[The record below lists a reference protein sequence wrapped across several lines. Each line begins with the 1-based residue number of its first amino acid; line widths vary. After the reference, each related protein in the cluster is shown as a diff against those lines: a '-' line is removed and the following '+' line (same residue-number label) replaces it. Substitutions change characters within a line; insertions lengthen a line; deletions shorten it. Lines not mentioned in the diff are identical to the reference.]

1 MISGFFIDRPRF
13 AFVIS
18 IVMTLAGLVAL
29 FTLPVAQYPDIT
41 PGQVMIKANYP
52 GADAKTV
59 QETVIQPIETQLNG
73 VKKLLY
79 INSTATDTGSA
90 VINAVFDIGTDG
102 DANTVN
108 TQNRVNWANAQLPD
122 EVRRQSVIVK
132 EKSPSMLMVI
142 AVYSSDD
149 SRDSLFLNNF
159 ASINLKD
166 ELARINGVGSVDLLC
181 SLTYAMRIWLDPE
194 RMAALNITVDEINSA
209 LKAQNVQ
216 VSAGALGDAPGASEG
231 KFRYTIQTQ
240 GRLSD
245 AAAFGNIIVR
255 STARGEQVKL
265 KDVAKIEL
273 GAENY
278 ASSSTYNGKP
288 AALLAVYQLSNA
300 NGVAIAKQCREKL
313 NELKAFF
320 PSGVEYAVSYD
331 STDFILSSID
341 EVKQTLLE
349 AVLLVILITWLF
361 LQNWRSTL
369 VPTLAIPVSLIGT
382 FAVMSVIG
390 YSINLITL
398 FGLILAIGVV
408 VDDAIVVVENVSRLM
423 EEEGLGPREA
433 AWKSM
438 EEVTGPVIA
447 TTAVLLAMFVPI
459 CFLPGITG
467 VIFRQFGVTIAVAVT
482 ISSINALTLS
492 PALCAMLMKKGATG
506 GSGFF
511 LFRLFNNFFEKLTEK
526 YTFAA
531 GFFIRH
537 LTALAVVLVLL
548 VWGCWRLYAV
558 LPAAFIPEE
567 DQGSLF
573 ISVQLPDGASL
584 SRTGAIVDRLD
595 EKIRKVPGVQATMCV
610 PGFSILNSS
619 TASNNAFILV
629 TLKPWSERTAPG
641 LSQEAIRGRL
651 QAFAKD
657 EPGALI
663 MAFGTPSIPG
673 IGSTGGFTFVVED
686 TTGTHPVR
694 LQNAVE
700 QLCAA
705 ARKSPAIAGAVS
717 TFRASTPQVYL
728 EIDRE
733 KAMKLGVSISDI
745 NTALQALTG
754 SSYVNDINKFGKVFK
769 VMLQAD
775 SPYRENT
782 QQLLS
787 FRVRNSKG
795 EMVPLSTI
803 AHLERRFEPQYLNR
817 FNLYSSAVINGAVAP
832 GHSSGEAMAAM
843 EEAARK
849 TLPPGM
855 KFDWSDMSYQ
865 EKVAGAPMEFCG
877 VKIPVMAVI
886 IGLALLFMYLFLVA
900 QYESWM
906 IPAAVLLSVP
916 VAFAGSLLFLWF
928 GKVENNLYTQV
939 GFILLFGIA
948 CKTAILIV
956 EYAKLQHEG
965 GKSIADA
972 ALFAAKLRFR
982 AVLMTAFS
990 FILGVLPLV
999 RATGAGA
1006 ASRISLGTAVFGG
1019 MIVAAVG
1026 GTLLIPAFYTAVQ
1039 KLIDSCGKKKEEKQE
1054 K

>member
-18 IVMTLAGLVAL
+18 IVLTLAGVVAL
-29 FTLPVAQYPDIT
+29 FTLPVAQYPNIT
-41 PGQVMIKANYP
+41 PGQVSITTTYP

-59 QETVIQPIETQLNG
+59 QETVVQPLETQVNG

-79 INSTATDTGSA
+79 LTSTATDTGA
-90 VINAVFDIGTDG
+90 VTVNAVFDIGTDG

-142 AVYSSDD
+142 AVYSPEGSY
-149 SRDSLFLNNF
+149 DSLFLNNF

-181 SLTYAMRIWLDPE
+181 SLTYAMRIWLDPD
-194 RMAALNITVDEINSA
+194 RMAALNITVDEVSAA

-231 KFRYTIQTQ
+231 KFRYSVQTQ

-245 AAAFGNIIVR
+245 PERFGNIIIR

-265 KDVAKIEL
+265 KDIARIEL

-278 ASSSTYNGKP
+278 ASSSTFNGKP
-288 AALLAVYQLSNA
+288 AALLAVYQLPSA
-300 NGVAIAKQCREKL
+300 NGVALANACRDKL

-320 PSGVEYAVSYD
+320 PQGVDYKISYD
-331 STDFILSSID
+331 MTSFILASID
-341 EVKQTLLE
+341 EVKQTLIE
-349 AVLLVILITWLF
+349 AVLLVVFITFLF

-369 VPTLAIPVSLIGT
+369 VPTLAIPVSLVGT

-423 EEEGLGPREA
+423 EEEGLPPREA
-433 AWKSM
+433 VWKSM

-467 VIFRQFGVTIAVAVT
+467 VIFRQFGVTISVAVA

-492 PALCAMLMKKGATG
+492 PALCAMLLKKGNTG
-506 GSGFF
+506 GANFIFF
-511 LFRLFNNFFEKLTEK
+511 RWFNRFFEFLTEK
-526 YTFAA
+526 YGHAA
-531 GFFIRH
+531 NFFIRH
-537 LTALAVVLVLL
+537 LTALAVVLALL
-548 VWGCWRLYAV
+548 VWGCWRFYGV
-558 LPAAFIPEE
+558 LPSGFIPDE

-573 ISVQLPDGASL
+573 VTVQLPEAASL
-584 SRTGAIVDRLD
+584 SRTAAVADRLGA
-595 EKIRKVPGVQATMCV
+595 EIRKIPGVENVMSV
-610 PGFSILNSS
+610 PGFSILTASQ
-619 TASNNAFILV
+619 ASNNAFLLV
-629 TLKPWSERTAPG
+629 TLENWSKRLTPE
-641 LSQEAIRGRL
+641 LSQNAIRAKL
-651 QAFAKD
+651 QKLALK

-663 MAFGTPSIPG
+663 MAFGTPAIPG
-673 IGSTGGFTFVVED
+673 IGSTGGFTFIIED
-686 TTGTHPVR
+686 TTGTHPER
-694 LQNAVE
+694 LQSAVDKV
-700 QLCAA
+700 CAA
-705 ARKSPAIAGAVS
+705 ARRSPAIGGAVS
-717 TFRASTPQVYL
+717 TFKSSTPQVYL

-733 KAMKLGVSISDI
+733 KAMKLGVSISAI
-745 NTALQALTG
+745 NSTLQALTG
-754 SSYVNDINKFGKVFK
+754 STYVNDINKFGKVYK
-769 VMLQAD
+769 VMLQGD
-775 SPYRENT
+775 SAYRENPERI
-782 QQLLS
+782 LD
-787 FRVRNSKG
+787 FRVQNDKG
-795 EMVPLSTI
+795 QMVPLSTLARI
-803 AHLERRFEPQYLNR
+803 ERRFAPQYLTR
-817 FNLYSSAVINGAVAP
+817 FNLYSSAVINGAPAP
-832 GHSSGEAMAAM
+832 GYSSGEAMKAM
-843 EEAARK
+843 EEIAREN
-849 TLPPGM
+849 LPPGM
-855 KFDWSDMSYQ
+855 KFDWADMSYQ
-865 EKVAGAPMEFCG
+865 EKAAGAPVRIGGIE
-877 VKIPVMAVI
+877 IPVMAVI
-886 IGLALLFMYLFLVA
+886 ILLALLFMYLFLVA

-916 VAFAGSLLFLWF
+916 VAFFGSLIFLWF
-928 GKVENNLYTQV
+928 GHVENNLYTQV

-956 EYAKLQHEG
+956 EFAKVQHENG
-965 GKSIADA
+965 MSIGDA
-972 ALFAAKLRFR
+972 ALYAAKLRFR

-990 FILGVLPLV
+990 FVLGVLPLV

-1006 ASRISLGTAVFGG
+1006 ASRVSLGTAVFGG
-1019 MIVAAVG
+1019 MVVAAIL
-1026 GTLLIPAFYTAVQ
+1026 GTLLIPAFYAGVQ
-1039 KLIDSCGKKKEEKQE
+1039 KIIEFSCGKKEGK
-1054 K
+1054 

>member
-18 IVMTLAGLVAL
+18 IVLTLAGVVAL
-29 FTLPVAQYPDIT
+29 FTLPVAQYPNIT
-41 PGQVMIKANYP
+41 PGQVSITTTYP

-59 QETVIQPIETQLNG
+59 QETVVQPLETQVNG

-79 INSTATDTGSA
+79 LTSTATDTGA
-90 VINAVFDIGTDG
+90 VTVNAVFDIGTDG

-142 AVYSSDD
+142 AVYSPEGSY
-149 SRDSLFLNNF
+149 DSLFLNNF

-181 SLTYAMRIWLDPE
+181 SLTYAMRIWLDPD
-194 RMAALNITVDEINSA
+194 RMAALNITVDEVSAA

-231 KFRYTIQTQ
+231 KFRYSVQTQ

-245 AAAFGNIIVR
+245 PERFGNIIIR
-255 STARGEQVKL
+255 STVRGEQVKL
-265 KDVAKIEL
+265 KDIARIEL

-278 ASSSTYNGKP
+278 ASSSTFNGKP
-288 AALLAVYQLSNA
+288 AALLAVYQLPSA
-300 NGVAIAKQCREKL
+300 NGVALANACRDKL

-320 PSGVEYAVSYD
+320 PQGVDYKISYD
-331 STDFILSSID
+331 MTSFILASID
-341 EVKQTLLE
+341 EVKQTLIE
-349 AVLLVILITWLF
+349 AVLLVVFITFLF

-369 VPTLAIPVSLIGT
+369 VPTLAIPVSLVGT

-423 EEEGLGPREA
+423 EEEGLPPREA
-433 AWKSM
+433 VWKSM

-467 VIFRQFGVTIAVAVT
+467 VIFRQFGVTISVAVA

-492 PALCAMLMKKGATG
+492 PALCAMLLKKGNTG
-506 GSGFF
+506 GANFIFF
-511 LFRLFNNFFEKLTEK
+511 RWFNRFFEFLTEK
-526 YTFAA
+526 YGHAA
-531 GFFIRH
+531 NFFIRH
-537 LTALAVVLVLL
+537 LTALAVVLALL
-548 VWGCWRLYAV
+548 VWGCWRFYGV
-558 LPAAFIPEE
+558 LPSGFIPDE

-573 ISVQLPDGASL
+573 VTVQLPEAASL
-584 SRTGAIVDRLD
+584 SRTAAVADRLGA
-595 EKIRKVPGVQATMCV
+595 EIRKIPGVENVMSV
-610 PGFSILNSS
+610 PGFSILTASQ
-619 TASNNAFILV
+619 ASNNAFLLV
-629 TLKPWSERTAPG
+629 TLENWSKRLTPE
-641 LSQEAIRGRL
+641 LSQNAIRAKL
-651 QAFAKD
+651 QKLALK

-663 MAFGTPSIPG
+663 MAFGTPAIPG
-673 IGSTGGFTFVVED
+673 IGSTGGFTFIIED
-686 TTGTHPVR
+686 TTGTHPER
-694 LQNAVE
+694 LQSAVDKV
-700 QLCAA
+700 CAA
-705 ARKSPAIAGAVS
+705 ARRSPAIGGAVS
-717 TFRASTPQVYL
+717 TFKSSTPQVYL

-733 KAMKLGVSISDI
+733 KAMKLGVSISAI
-745 NTALQALTG
+745 NSTLQALTG
-754 SSYVNDINKFGKVFK
+754 STYVNDINKFGKVYK
-769 VMLQAD
+769 VMLQGD
-775 SPYRENT
+775 SAYRENPERI
-782 QQLLS
+782 LD
-787 FRVRNSKG
+787 FRVQNDKG
-795 EMVPLSTI
+795 QMVPLSTLARI
-803 AHLERRFEPQYLNR
+803 ERRFAPQYLTR
-817 FNLYSSAVINGAVAP
+817 FNLYSSAVINGAPAP
-832 GHSSGEAMAAM
+832 GYSSGEAMKAM
-843 EEAARK
+843 EKIAREN
-849 TLPPGM
+849 LPPGM
-855 KFDWSDMSYQ
+855 KFDWADMSYQ
-865 EKVAGAPMEFCG
+865 EKAAGAPVRIGGIE
-877 VKIPVMAVI
+877 IPVMAVI
-886 IGLALLFMYLFLVA
+886 ILLALLFMYLFLVA

-916 VAFAGSLLFLWF
+916 VAFFGSLIFLWF
-928 GKVENNLYTQV
+928 GHVENNLYTQV

-956 EYAKLQHEG
+956 EFAKVQHENG
-965 GKSIADA
+965 MSIGDA
-972 ALFAAKLRFR
+972 ALYAAKLRFR

-990 FILGVLPLV
+990 FVLGVLPLV

-1006 ASRISLGTAVFGG
+1006 ASRVSLGTAVFGG
-1019 MIVAAVG
+1019 MVVAAIL
-1026 GTLLIPAFYTAVQ
+1026 GTLLIPAFYAGVQ
-1039 KLIDSCGKKKEEKQE
+1039 KIIEFSCGKKEGE
-1054 K
+1054 

>member
-18 IVMTLAGLVAL
+18 IVLTLAGVVAL
-29 FTLPVAQYPDIT
+29 FTLPVAQYPNIT
-41 PGQVMIKANYP
+41 PGQVSITTTYP

-59 QETVIQPIETQLNG
+59 QETVVQPLETQVNG

-79 INSTATDTGSA
+79 LTSTATDTGA
-90 VINAVFDIGTDG
+90 VTVNAVFDIGTDG

-142 AVYSSDD
+142 AVYSPEGSY
-149 SRDSLFLNNF
+149 DSLFLNNF

-181 SLTYAMRIWLDPE
+181 SLTYAMRIWLDPD
-194 RMAALNITVDEINSA
+194 RMAALNITVDEVSAA

-231 KFRYTIQTQ
+231 KFRYSVQTQ

-245 AAAFGNIIVR
+245 PERFGNIIIR
-255 STARGEQVKL
+255 STVRGEQVKL
-265 KDVAKIEL
+265 KDIARIEL

-278 ASSSTYNGKP
+278 ASSSTFNGKP
-288 AALLAVYQLSNA
+288 AALLAVYQLPSA
-300 NGVAIAKQCREKL
+300 NGVALANACRDKL

-320 PSGVEYAVSYD
+320 PQGVDYKISYD
-331 STDFILSSID
+331 MTSFILASID
-341 EVKQTLLE
+341 EVKQTLIE
-349 AVLLVILITWLF
+349 AVLLVVFITFLF

-369 VPTLAIPVSLIGT
+369 VPTLAIPVSLVGT

-423 EEEGLGPREA
+423 EEEGLPPREA
-433 AWKSM
+433 VWKSM

-467 VIFRQFGVTIAVAVT
+467 VIFRQFGVTISVAVA

-492 PALCAMLMKKGATG
+492 PALCAMLLKKGNTG
-506 GSGFF
+506 GANFIFF
-511 LFRLFNNFFEKLTEK
+511 RWFNRFFEFLTEK
-526 YTFAA
+526 YGHAA
-531 GFFIRH
+531 NFFIRH
-537 LTALAVVLVLL
+537 LTALAVVLALL
-548 VWGCWRLYAV
+548 VWGCWRFYGV
-558 LPAAFIPEE
+558 LPSGFIPDE

-573 ISVQLPDGASL
+573 VTVQLPEAASL
-584 SRTGAIVDRLD
+584 SRTAAVADRLGA
-595 EKIRKVPGVQATMCV
+595 EIRKIPGVENVMSV
-610 PGFSILNSS
+610 PGFSILTASQ
-619 TASNNAFILV
+619 ASNNAFLLV
-629 TLKPWSERTAPG
+629 TLENWSKRLTPE
-641 LSQEAIRGRL
+641 LSQNAIRAKL
-651 QAFAKD
+651 QKLALK

-663 MAFGTPSIPG
+663 MAFGTPAIPG
-673 IGSTGGFTFVVED
+673 IGSTGGFTFIIED
-686 TTGTHPVR
+686 TTGTHPER
-694 LQNAVE
+694 LQSAVDKV
-700 QLCAA
+700 CAA
-705 ARKSPAIAGAVS
+705 ARRSPAIGGAVS
-717 TFRASTPQVYL
+717 TFKSSTPQVYL

-733 KAMKLGVSISDI
+733 KAMKLGVSISAI
-745 NTALQALTG
+745 NSTLQALTG
-754 SSYVNDINKFGKVFK
+754 STYVNDINKFGKVYK
-769 VMLQAD
+769 VMLQGD
-775 SPYRENT
+775 SAYRENPERI
-782 QQLLS
+782 LD
-787 FRVRNSKG
+787 FRVQNDKG
-795 EMVPLSTI
+795 QMVPLSTLARI
-803 AHLERRFEPQYLNR
+803 ERRFAPQYLTR
-817 FNLYSSAVINGAVAP
+817 FNLYSSAVINGAPAP
-832 GHSSGEAMAAM
+832 GYSSGEAMKAM
-843 EEAARK
+843 EEIAREN
-849 TLPPGM
+849 LPPGM
-855 KFDWSDMSYQ
+855 KFDWADMSYQ
-865 EKVAGAPMEFCG
+865 EKAAGAPVRIGGIE
-877 VKIPVMAVI
+877 IPVMAVI
-886 IGLALLFMYLFLVA
+886 ILLALLFMYLFLVA

-916 VAFAGSLLFLWF
+916 VAFFGSLIFLWF
-928 GKVENNLYTQV
+928 GHVENNLYTQV

-956 EYAKLQHEG
+956 EFAKVQHENG
-965 GKSIADA
+965 MSIGDA
-972 ALFAAKLRFR
+972 ALYAAKLRFR

-990 FILGVLPLV
+990 FVLGVLPLV

-1006 ASRISLGTAVFGG
+1006 ASRVSLGTAVFGG
-1019 MIVAAVG
+1019 MVVAAIL
-1026 GTLLIPAFYTAVQ
+1026 GTLLIPAFYAGVQ
-1039 KLIDSCGKKKEEKQE
+1039 KIIEFSCGKKEGE
-1054 K
+1054 

>member
-18 IVMTLAGLVAL
+18 FVLTLAGVVAL
-29 FTLPVAQYPDIT
+29 FTLPVAQYPNIT
-41 PGQVMIKANYP
+41 PGQVSITTTYP

-59 QETVIQPIETQLNG
+59 QETVVQPLETQVNG

-79 INSTATDTGSA
+79 LTSTATDTGA
-90 VINAVFDIGTDG
+90 VTVNAVFDIGTDG

-142 AVYSSDD
+142 AVYSPEGSY
-149 SRDSLFLNNF
+149 DSLFLNNF

-181 SLTYAMRIWLDPE
+181 SLTYAMRIWLDPD
-194 RMAALNITVDEINSA
+194 RMAALNITVDEVSAA

-231 KFRYTIQTQ
+231 KFRYSVQTQ

-245 AAAFGNIIVR
+245 PERFGNIIIR

-265 KDVAKIEL
+265 KDIARIEL

-278 ASSSTYNGKP
+278 ASSSTFNGKP
-288 AALLAVYQLSNA
+288 AALLAVYQLPSA
-300 NGVAIAKQCREKL
+300 NGVALANACRDKL

-320 PSGVEYAVSYD
+320 PQGVDYKISYD
-331 STDFILSSID
+331 MTSFILASID
-341 EVKQTLLE
+341 EVKQTLIE
-349 AVLLVILITWLF
+349 AVLLVVFITFLF

-369 VPTLAIPVSLIGT
+369 VPTLAIPVSLVGT

-423 EEEGLGPREA
+423 EEEGLPPREA
-433 AWKSM
+433 VWKSM

-467 VIFRQFGVTIAVAVT
+467 VIFRQFGVTISVAVA

-492 PALCAMLMKKGATG
+492 PALCAMLLKKGNTG
-506 GSGFF
+506 GANFIFF
-511 LFRLFNNFFEKLTEK
+511 RWFNRFFEFLTEK
-526 YTFAA
+526 YGHAA
-531 GFFIRH
+531 NFFIRH
-537 LTALAVVLVLL
+537 LTALAVVLALL
-548 VWGCWRLYAV
+548 VWGCWRFYGV
-558 LPAAFIPEE
+558 LPSGFIPDE

-573 ISVQLPDGASL
+573 VTVQLPEAASL
-584 SRTGAIVDRLD
+584 SRTAAVADRLGA
-595 EKIRKVPGVQATMCV
+595 EIRKIPGVENVMSV
-610 PGFSILNSS
+610 PGFSILTASQ
-619 TASNNAFILV
+619 ASNNAFLLV
-629 TLKPWSERTAPG
+629 TLENWSKRLTPE
-641 LSQEAIRGRL
+641 LSQNAIRAKL
-651 QAFAKD
+651 QKLALK

-663 MAFGTPSIPG
+663 MAFGTPAIPG
-673 IGSTGGFTFVVED
+673 IGSTGGFTFIIED
-686 TTGTHPVR
+686 TTGTHPER
-694 LQNAVE
+694 LQSAVDKV
-700 QLCAA
+700 CAA
-705 ARKSPAIAGAVS
+705 ARRSPAIGGAVS
-717 TFRASTPQVYL
+717 TFKSSTPQVYL

-733 KAMKLGVSISDI
+733 KAMKLGVSISAI
-745 NTALQALTG
+745 NSTLQALTG
-754 SSYVNDINKFGKVFK
+754 STYVNDINKFGKVYK
-769 VMLQAD
+769 VMLQGD
-775 SPYRENT
+775 SAYRENPERI
-782 QQLLS
+782 LD
-787 FRVRNSKG
+787 FRVQNDKG
-795 EMVPLSTI
+795 QMVPLSTLARI
-803 AHLERRFEPQYLNR
+803 ERRFAPQYLTR
-817 FNLYSSAVINGAVAP
+817 FNLYSSAVINGAPAP
-832 GHSSGEAMAAM
+832 GYSSGEAMKAM
-843 EEAARK
+843 EEIAREN
-849 TLPPGM
+849 LPPGM
-855 KFDWSDMSYQ
+855 KFDWADMSYQ
-865 EKVAGAPMEFCG
+865 EKAAGAPVRIGGIE
-877 VKIPVMAVI
+877 IPVMAVI
-886 IGLALLFMYLFLVA
+886 ILLALLFMYLFLVA

-916 VAFAGSLLFLWF
+916 VAFFGSLIFLWF
-928 GKVENNLYTQV
+928 GHVENNLYTQV

-956 EYAKLQHEG
+956 EFAKVQHENG
-965 GKSIADA
+965 MSIGDA
-972 ALFAAKLRFR
+972 ALYAAKLRFR

-990 FILGVLPLV
+990 FVLGVLPLV

-1006 ASRISLGTAVFGG
+1006 ASRVSLGTAVFGG
-1019 MIVAAVG
+1019 MVVAAIL
-1026 GTLLIPAFYTAVQ
+1026 GTLLIPAFYAGVQ
-1039 KLIDSCGKKKEEKQE
+1039 KIIEFSCGKKEGK
-1054 K
+1054 

>member
-18 IVMTLAGLVAL
+18 IVLTLAGIVAL

-41 PGQVMIKANYP
+41 PGVVSVTTSYP

-59 QETVIQPIETQLNG
+59 QETVIQPIETQING
-73 VKKLLY
+73 VKRLLY
-79 INSTATDTGSA
+79 ITSTATDTGSA
-90 VINAVFDIGTDG
+90 SINAVYDIGTDG

-142 AVYSSDD
+142 AVYSPDGSY
-149 SRDSLFLNNF
+149 DSLFLNNF

-181 SLTYAMRIWLDPE
+181 SLTYAMRIWLDPD
-194 RMAALNITVDEINSA
+194 RMAALNITVSEVSSA

-216 VSAGALGDAPGASEG
+216 VSAGALGDAPGASDE
-231 KFRYTIQTQ
+231 KFRYSVQTQ
-240 GRLSD
+240 GRLSTPE
-245 AAAFGNIIVR
+245 AFGDIIVR
-255 STARGEQVKL
+255 STERGEQVKL
-265 KDVAKIEL
+265 KDIAKIEL
-273 GAENY
+273 GSENY
-278 ASSSTYNGKP
+278 ASSSAYNGKP
-288 AALLAVYQLSNA
+288 AALLAVYQLPSA
-300 NGVAIAKQCREKL
+300 NGVAIAKECRQKL
-313 NELKAFF
+313 EDLKAFF
-320 PSGVEYAVSYD
+320 PQGVACATAYD
-331 STDFILSSID
+331 TTDFILASID
-341 EVKQTLLE
+341 EVKQTLIE

-408 VDDAIVVVENVSRLM
+408 VDDAIVVVENVARLM
-423 EEEGLGPREA
+423 EEEKMAPREA

-467 VIFRQFGVTIAVAVT
+467 VIFRQFGVTISVAVV

-492 PALCAMLMKKGATG
+492 PALCAMLMKQDASG
-506 GSGFF
+506 GSSFI
-511 LFRLFNNFFEKLTEK
+511 LFRWFNRFFEWLTEK
-526 YTFAA
+526 YGTVAN
-531 GFFIRH
+531 FFIRH
-537 LTALAVVLVLL
+537 ITALAVVLVLL
-548 VWGCWRLYAV
+548 VWGCWRFYGI
-558 LPAAFIPEE
+558 LPAGFIPEE

-573 ISVQLPDGASL
+573 VSIQLPEGASL
-584 SRTGAIVDRLD
+584 GRTSAIVKRLD
-595 EKIRKVPGVQATMCV
+595 EKIRKLPGVSETMSV
-610 PGFSILNSS
+610 PGFSILTSS
-619 TASNNAFILV
+619 QASNNAFILV
-629 TLKPWSERTAPG
+629 RLKPWSERLAPD
-641 LSQEAIRGRL
+641 LTQNAIRAKL
-651 QAFAKD
+651 QILAKD

-673 IGSTGGFTFVVED
+673 IGSTGGFSFVIED
-686 TTGTHPVR
+686 TTGTHPQR
-694 LQNAVE
+694 LQEAVDKV
-700 QLCAA
+700 CAA
-705 ARKSPAIAGAVS
+705 ARKKPAIAGAVS
-717 TFRASTPQVYL
+717 SFRAATPQIYL

-745 NTALQALTG
+745 NAVLQGFTG
-754 SSYVNDINKFGKVFK
+754 STYTNDINKFGKVYK

-775 SPYRENT
+775 SPYRRDP

-787 FRVRNSKG
+787 FRVRNDKG

-803 AHLERRFEPQYLNR
+803 ARLERRLAPQYLNR
-817 FNLYSSAVINGAVAP
+817 FNLYASATVSGVPAP
-832 GHSSGEAMAAM
+832 GHSSGEAMKAM
-843 EEAARK
+843 EEAAREN
-849 TLPPGM
+849 LPPGM
-855 KFDWSDMSYQ
+855 KFDWTDMSYQ
-865 EKVAGAPMEFCG
+865 EKVAGAPMKFAGME
-877 VKIPVMAVI
+877 IPVMAVI

-906 IPAAVLLSVP
+906 IPVAVLLSVP
-916 VAFAGSLLFLWF
+916 VAFFGSLLFLWF

-956 EYAKLQHEG
+956 EFAKVQHES
-965 GKSIADA
+965 GKSIPDA

-982 AVLMTAFS
+982 AVLMTALS
-990 FILGVLPLV
+990 FVLGVMPLV
-999 RATGAGA
+999 QATGAGA
-1006 ASRISLGTAVFGG
+1006 ASRVSLGTAVFGG
-1019 MIVAAVG
+1019 MLVAAVG

-1039 KLIDSCGKKKEEKQE
+1039 KLIEWCAGKKEEVK
-1054 K
+1054 

>member
-1 MISGFFIDRPRF
+1 MISGFFIERPRF

-18 IVMTLAGLVAL
+18 IVMTLAGIVAL
-29 FTLPVAQYPDIT
+29 FTLPVAQYPNIA
-41 PGQVMIKANYP
+41 PGQVSVTASYP

-59 QETVIQPIETQLNG
+59 QETVIQPIEAQING

-79 INSTATDTGSA
+79 INSTATDTGTA
-90 VINAVFDIGTDG
+90 NITAVFDIGTDG

-132 EKSPSMLMVI
+132 EKSSSILMVI
-142 AVYSSDD
+142 AVYSDD
-149 SRDSLFLNNF
+149 NSYDSLFLNNF
-159 ASINLKD
+159 TTINIKD

-181 SLTYAMRIWLDPE
+181 SLTYAMRIWLDPD
-194 RMAALNITVDEINSA
+194 RMAALNITVDEVSSA

-216 VSAGALGDAPGASEG
+216 VSAGATGEAPGASEE
-231 KFRYTIQTQ
+231 KFRYSLQTQ

-245 AAAFGNIIVR
+245 PAAFGNIIVR
-255 STARGEQVKL
+255 STGRGEQVKL
-265 KDVAKIEL
+265 KDIAKIEL
-273 GAENY
+273 GAESY
-278 ASSSTYNGKP
+278 ASSSTFNGKP
-288 AALLAVYQLSNA
+288 AALLAVYQLPSA
-300 NGVAIAKQCREKL
+300 NGVNIAKQCREKL
-313 NELKAFF
+313 AELKAFF
-320 PSGVEYAVSYD
+320 PQGIKYATAYD
-331 STDFILSSID
+331 TTDFILASID
-341 EVKQTLLE
+341 EVKQTLIE
-349 AVLLVILITWLF
+349 AVFLVILITWLF
-361 LQNWRSTL
+361 LQSWRSTL

-423 EEEGLGPREA
+423 EEEKLGAREA

-467 VIFRQFGVTIAVAVT
+467 VIFRQFGVTISVAVT

-492 PALCAMLMKKGATG
+492 PALCAMLMKNGDKGG
-506 GSGFF
+506 RNFI
-511 LFRLFNNFFEKLTEK
+511 LFRLFNRFFDWSTEK
-526 YTFAA
+526 YSTLA

-548 VWGCWRLYAV
+548 VWGCWRFYGI
-558 LPAAFIPEE
+558 LPSGFIPEE

-573 ISVQLPDGASL
+573 ISVQLPEAASL
-584 SRTGAIVDRLD
+584 GRTSAVVNRL
-595 EKIRKVPGVQATMCV
+595 EKQISKLPGVSDVMCV
-610 PGFSILNSS
+610 PGFSILSAS
-619 TASNNAFILV
+619 QASNNAFILV
-629 TLKPWSERTAPG
+629 TLKPWGERQAPG
-641 LSQEAIRGRL
+641 LSQNDVRAAVQRI
-651 QAFAKD
+651 AKE

-673 IGSTGGFTFVVED
+673 IGSTGGFSFVVED
-686 TTGTHPVR
+686 TTGTHPAR
-694 LQNAVE
+694 LQEAVDRV
-700 QLCAA
+700 CAA
-705 ARKSPAIAGAVS
+705 ARKNPAIAGAVS
-717 TFRASTPQVYL
+717 TFRAATPQVYL

-733 KAMKLGVSISDI
+733 KAMKLGVSVSNI
-745 NTALQALTG
+745 NSALQAFTG
-754 SSYVNDINKFGKVFK
+754 STYVNDINKFGKVYK

-775 SPYRENT
+775 SPYRKNPEQVLT
-782 QQLLS
+782 
-787 FRVRNSKG
+787 FRVRNDQG
-795 EMVPLSTI
+795 NMVPLSTI
-803 AHLERRFEPQYLNR
+803 ARLERRFAPQYLSR

-832 GHSSGEAMAAM
+832 GHSSGEAMKAM
-843 EEAARK
+843 EQAAK
-849 TLPPGM
+849 ENLPAGM
-855 KFDWSDMSYQ
+855 KYEWTDMSYQ
-865 EKVAGAPMEFCG
+865 EKVAGAPVKFAGME
-877 VKIPVMAVI
+877 IPVMAVI

-900 QYESWM
+900 QYESWL
-906 IPAAVLLSVP
+906 IPVAVLLSVP
-916 VAFAGSLLFLWF
+916 VAFFGSLLFLWF

-956 EYAKLQHEG
+956 EFAKVQHENG
-965 GKSIADA
+965 MSITDA

-982 AVLMTAFS
+982 AVLMTALS
-990 FILGVLPLV
+990 FVLGVLPLV
-999 RATGAGA
+999 QATGAGA
-1006 ASRISLGTAVFGG
+1006 ASRVSLGTAVFGG
-1019 MIVAAVG
+1019 MLVAAVG

-1039 KLIDSCGKKKEEKQE
+1039 KLIDLSCRKKV
-1054 K
+1054 